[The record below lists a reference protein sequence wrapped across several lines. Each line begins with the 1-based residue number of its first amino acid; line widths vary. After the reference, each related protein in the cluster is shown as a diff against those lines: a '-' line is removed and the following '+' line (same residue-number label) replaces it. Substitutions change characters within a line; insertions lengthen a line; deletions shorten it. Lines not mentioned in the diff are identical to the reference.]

1 MKKNF
6 RLVLAAL
13 MVVALFVVAACSS
26 TEETPAPGAAPTGAE
41 PAGDDLLAKIKAD
54 GVIRVSTDPA
64 YPPQSEL
71 DPKTGEY
78 VGFDIDV
85 ANEIAKRMGVTVEWE
100 TPSWDTITAGSWN
113 DRWDMSVGSMTV
125 TPERDEVLQF
135 STPYY
140 YTPAVVLVH
149 ADNTDITDVATQLD
163 GKRIG
168 VCGACTYDFYLQKTL
183 EIPGE
188 TIEFQIDDADIK
200 TYDTDSTAVQDLS
213 LGDGDRLDAVI
224 TSITVGE
231 GAADKGKPVKI
242 VGEPVFYEPLAV
254 AIDRSSTLDGASL
267 TAEVSRIV
275 DEMRSD
281 GTLTALSDQW
291 FGQDLTTKV
300 ES

>member
-149 ADNTDITDVATQLD
+149 ADNTDITGVATQLD

-168 VCGACTYDFYLQKTL
+168 VCGACTYDFYLQQTL